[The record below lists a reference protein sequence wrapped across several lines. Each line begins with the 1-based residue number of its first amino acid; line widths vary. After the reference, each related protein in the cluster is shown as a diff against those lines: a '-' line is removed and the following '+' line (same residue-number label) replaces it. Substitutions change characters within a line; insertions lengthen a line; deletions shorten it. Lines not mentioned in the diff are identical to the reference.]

1 MSIAEL
7 KKDFPILNREVHPGK
22 PLIYLDSAATSQ
34 KPVNVIEAMNDFYRH
49 SYANIHRGI
58 HTLAEEA
65 TQMYEMSRLKVANF
79 IGARSPREIVFT
91 RNATEAIN
99 LVAYAWARKVLKS
112 GDLVLLTEMEHHSNI
127 VPWQML
133 SEEKG
138 IKIEFVP
145 VLEDGLLDLSKY
157 EELLGEKPKLVAFT
171 HMSNVLG
178 TINPVKPMT
187 EMAHRVGAVV
197 LVDGAQAA
205 PHFPV
210 NVNYL
215 EVDFYAFSA
224 HKMCGPTGIGVLFGK
239 ESILESMPPFLGG
252 GDMIRRVSLEGFQ
265 SNEIPHKFEAGTPP
279 IAEAIGFGAAVD
291 YLNKIG
297 MQTIS
302 DHEHDLTHY
311 ALDCLSQ
318 IKWLHVLGPG
328 HEYKGGVVS
337 FTTDI
342 AHPHDIA
349 QVLDAEGVAV
359 RAGHHCAMPLHQR
372 LGLPSSTRAS
382 IYLYNTR
389 EDIDQFIIAL
399 QRVKEIFG

>member
-1 MSIAEL
+1 
-7 KKDFPILNREVHPGK
+7 
-22 PLIYLDSAATSQ
+22 
-34 KPVNVIEAMNDFYRH
+34 
-49 SYANIHRGI
+49 
-58 HTLAEEA
+58 
-65 TQMYEMSRLKVANF
+65 
-79 IGARSPREIVFT
+79 
-91 RNATEAIN
+91 
-99 LVAYAWARKVLKS
+99 
-112 GDLVLLTEMEHHSNI
+112 
-127 VPWQML
+127 
-133 SEEKG
+133 
-138 IKIEFVP
+138 
-145 VLEDGLLDLSKY
+145 
-157 EELLGEKPKLVAFT
+157 
-171 HMSNVLG
+171 
-178 TINPVKPMT
+178 
-187 EMAHRVGAVV
+187 
-197 LVDGAQAA
+197 
-205 PHFPV
+205 
-210 NVNYL
+210 
-215 EVDFYAFSA
+215 
-224 HKMCGPTGIGVLFGK
+224 MCGPTGIGVLFGR

-302 DHEHDLTHY
+302 DYEHDLTHY

-318 IKWLHVLGPG
+318 IKWLHVFGPS